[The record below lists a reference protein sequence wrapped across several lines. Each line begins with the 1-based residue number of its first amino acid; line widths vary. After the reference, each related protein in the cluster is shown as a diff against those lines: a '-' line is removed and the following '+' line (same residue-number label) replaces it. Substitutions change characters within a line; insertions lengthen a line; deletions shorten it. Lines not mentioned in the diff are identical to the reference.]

1 MKTLSLIT
9 STLCLFMSAVSMVNA
24 AEQKSCT
31 EQLEARTNYLKGA
44 KSELSAELQK
54 LSSIKSCALD
64 FDNLV
69 TAKNEIVTLEAELEN
84 LVGQISALKED
95 VTAVVRQIQESSKL
109 PENAAVETD
118 FNQLLAERLAY
129 RGQVKTWP
137 LRGSA
142 EITGLEAWIAK
153 IIGDIA
159 ALQKR
164 IDGVSDWQDR
174 AVLNDLAA
182 SETELTQTLAEV
194 QRKLTAL
201 AQKRSDPKYTTA
213 QEFEAEG
220 PGRASALGEAVE
232 GLVRQ
237 IEQLERDIASEQTL
251 IETATAQ
258 LQLLDAEVASLTSQ
272 LDTMKFSQ
280 SNSTEGLASAQ
291 IEKTRLSPI
300 LQDLRLQETFLSSE
314 LQRILPQAEAT
325 QSIVDQLASNVAE
338 KTDQIVQLDRQLSVD
353 TDSVLALQKRVDAAN
368 QDITAIRS
376 QMSSEFKPLLEFEN
390 VSSQVFALELTIKG
404 LDNEIDNL
412 DMRAA
417 GAEGKMNRFIRAC
430 KREPACKNALSL

>member
-1 MKTLSLIT
+1 MRTLSLTT
-9 STLCLFMSAVSMVNA
+9 STLCFLMFAVSMVNA
-24 AEQKSCT
+24 AEQKSCVD
-31 EQLEARTNYLKGA
+31 QLQARTNDLKGA

-54 LSSIKSCALD
+54 LSAYKSCALD
-64 FDNLV
+64 FDIRV
-69 TAKNEIVTLEAELEN
+69 AAENEIVTVKTELET
-84 LVGQISALKED
+84 LVGKISALKED
-95 VTAVVRQIQESSKL
+95 VTAVVKQIQESSKL

-129 RGQVKTWP
+129 RSRVKTWQ
-137 LRGSA
+137 LRDSV
-142 EITGLEAWIAK
+142 EVTDLEAELAK
-153 IIGDIA
+153 IVGDIA

-174 AVLNDLAA
+174 SALNNLAA
-182 SETELTQTLAEV
+182 SENKLTQALADV
-194 QRKLTAL
+194 QRKLTGL
-201 AQKRSDPKYTTA
+201 DQKRADPKYTAA

-220 PGRASALGEAVE
+220 PGRTSALGEAVE
-232 GLVRQ
+232 GLARQ
-237 IEQLERDIASEQTL
+237 IEQLERDITSEQTS

-258 LQLLDAEVASLTSQ
+258 IQILDVEVASLTSQ
-272 LDTMKFSQ
+272 LDNMKSSQ

-300 LQDLRLQETFLSSE
+300 LQDWRLKETLLSSE

-325 QSIVDQLASNVAE
+325 ESIVNQLASNVAE
-338 KTDQIVQLDRQLSVD
+338 KTDQITNLDNQIAVD
-353 TDSVLALQKRVDAAN
+353 ADSVAALQKRVDAAN

-376 QMSSEFKPLLEFEN
+376 QMSSEFKPLLEFQN
-390 VSSQVFALELTIKG
+390 VSNQVFALELTIDG
-404 LDNEIDNL
+404 LDKEIDNL

-430 KREPACKNALSL
+430 KREPACKSALNL